1 MKILK
6 GRIILFITVI
16 MLSFGNAAYS
26 VSGVSNLRV
35 PLDSR
40 RADEILRQAADRS
53 PTNVQDASV
62 LSAVFDR
69 FIEEIENRLLLNR
82 SYKIQVESWS
92 EISLDGDSVTIHCHS
107 FIGSAITNK
116 FTTVRKTPDG
126 NIEVTITETK
136 NSTLYGILNSS
147 STLRF
152 LPEAIEYVSYDPEIW
167 KPSRSA
173 STKAITIMYC
183 KVPAPSL
190 KDIKFIE
197 KEFRVSF
204 ILNNYEI
211 PKRIENFFRFI
222 NEWGEAGDIKFEY
235 STEKNGATHK
245 PTGLSY
251 FILAVP
257 SPRDVENSAEIT
269 CSPQQARVFL
279 KAMAESFDTKLEEG
293 AIESFISGGLQ
304 NVLQMGPEDRYS
316 FQLTQ
321 DGILLEYNFKGIKP
335 NDRKAAAEQAFSIF
349 QTAFARAVNESNLL
363 STVIPNNL
371 VLPNISL

>member
-26 VSGVSNLRV
+26 VSDVSNLRV
-35 PLDSR
+35 PLNSR
-40 RADEILRQAADRS
+40 RANETLREV
-53 PTNVQDASV
+53 TTDAPGVNV

-69 FIEEIENRLLLNR
+69 FIEEIGNR
-82 SYKIQVESWS
+82 SLPKSSYEIQMGSQTN
-92 EISLDGDSVTIHCHS
+92 EISLDGDSVTMHCHS
-107 FIGSAITNK
+107 FIGSAITDK
-116 FTTVRKTPDG
+116 FTTVRKTHDG

-136 NSTLYGILNSS
+136 KSTLYGRRISS

-167 KPSRSA
+167 KPSRGA
-173 STKAITIMYC
+173 FTKAITIIYC
-183 KVPAPSL
+183 KVPAPPL

-211 PKRIENFFRFI
+211 PKRIEKFFKFI

-235 STEKNGATHK
+235 PTEKNEATHK

-257 SPRDVENSAEIT
+257 SPRDVENSVEIT
-269 CSPQQARVFL
+269 CSPQQASAFL
-279 KAMAESFDTKLEEG
+279 KAMAGLLDTELEEST
-293 AIESFISGGLQ
+293 IESFISGELQ
-304 NVLQMGPEDRYS
+304 NVLQMGDGNRYS
-316 FQLTQ
+316 FQRTEY
-321 DGILLEYNFKGIKP
+321 GILLKYNFEGIEPK
-335 NDRKAAAEQAFSIF
+335 DRKDTAERAFKIF
-349 QTAFARAVNESNLL
+349 QTAFADTINKSTLL
-363 STVIPNNL
+363 SAAISHNHIPL
-371 VLPNISL
+371 TDISL